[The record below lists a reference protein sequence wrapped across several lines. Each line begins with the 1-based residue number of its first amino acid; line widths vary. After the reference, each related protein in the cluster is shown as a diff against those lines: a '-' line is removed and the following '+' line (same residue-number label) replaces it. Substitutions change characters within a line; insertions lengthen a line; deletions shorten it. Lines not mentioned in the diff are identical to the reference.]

1 MNCGCRV
8 ANRQYEKEPDI
19 EFCPLHSNAEG
30 MRDALRLIHDVANE
44 HICDLQAENGDWFTI
59 EAESYA
65 ALHCEVTVRV
75 DLPIAKKREREP

>member
-65 ALHCEVTVRV
+65 ALHRGRV
-75 DLPIAKKREREP
+75 APRGTEQAGESHER